1 MDMNPNTTLPPG
13 FRFHPTDEELIVY
26 YLKNQTMSRPCPVS
40 IIPEVDIYKFDPWQL
55 PGSTWLFI
63 YQLHMLM
70 FLSFCRWCQ
79 LPYLFF
85 GCKQRKQSLE
95 KMNGIS
101 SAQETESIQTESVLT
116 GQLFPVIG
124 KRPAQTKPF
133 TAVQVT

>member
-55 PGSTWLFI
+55 PGSIRLFI
-63 YQLHMLM
+63 FHVNIMGLPLMLTV
-70 FLSFCRWCQ
+70 LLASVV
-79 LPYLFF
+79 
-85 GCKQRKQSLE
+85 KQRKQSLE
-95 KMNGIS
+95 KMSGIS
-101 SAQETESIQTESVLT
+101 SAQETESIQTEPVRT

-124 KRPAQTKPF
+124 KRPVQTKPF
-133 TAVQVT
+133 TAVRVT